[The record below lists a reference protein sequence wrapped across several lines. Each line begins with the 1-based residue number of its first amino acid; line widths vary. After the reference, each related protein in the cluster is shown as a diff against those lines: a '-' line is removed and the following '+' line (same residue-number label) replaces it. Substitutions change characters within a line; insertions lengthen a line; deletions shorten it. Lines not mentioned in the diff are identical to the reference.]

1 MPARARTVGPEAS
14 LEIAEII
21 REARVRAGLS
31 MPKLSAMMYERG
43 YELSAATINAIENGI
58 ALQDHRR
65 TRLVTVDE
73 LKALVRVLNIPAQV
87 IMDWLYNSP

>member
-1 MPARARTVGPEAS
+1 MPARARTVGPDAS
-14 LEIAEII
+14 LEIAEIV
-21 REARVRAGLS
+21 REARVSANLS

-65 TRLVTVDE
+65 VRLVTVDE
-73 LKALVRVLNIPAQV
+73 LKALVKVLNIPPQV
-87 IMDWLYNSP
+87 IMDWLYNS

>member
-1 MPARARTVGPEAS
+1 MPARARTIGPDAS

-21 REARVRAGLS
+21 REARVTAGLS
-31 MPKLSAMMYERG
+31 MPKLSALMYSRG

-58 ALQDHRR
+58 ALQNSRR

-73 LKALVRVLNIPAQV
+73 LKALVRVLNIPPQV
-87 IMDWLYNSP
+87 IVDWLYNS

>member
-1 MPARARTVGPEAS
+1 MPARSRTVGPDAS
-14 LEIAEII
+14 LEIAEIV
-21 REARVRAGLS
+21 REARVRANLS

-65 TRLVTVDE
+65 TRLITVDE
-73 LKALVRVLNIPAQV
+73 LKALVKVLNIHPQV
-87 IMDWLYNSP
+87 IMDWLYK